1 MTFVSFA
8 SGSSGNCY
16 LLTEGRAAV
25 LLDTGISLRR
35 IKTGLARRALT
46 PDDLSAV
53 LITHEHIDHV
63 RGLTTL
69 AKKCPAPL
77 YATFGTAAA
86 IQYPEPRLR
95 AFAAGKEFTIKDLHV
110 RSFRTSH
117 DASSSRAPPRAS
129 RAVPPARWL
138 TPRRRAA
145 LP

>member
-53 LITHEHIDHV
+53 LITHEHSDHV
-63 RGLTTL
+63 SGLDTFLKKLIIGGSILAVLLIPCVTPLHRSEAEELPVFTREQSTEAQNLETL
-69 AKKCPAPL
+69 C
-77 YATFGTAAA
+77 
-86 IQYPEPRLR
+86 LR
-95 AFAAGKEFTIKDLHV
+95 
-110 RSFRTSH
+110 
-117 DASSSRAPPRAS
+117 
-129 RAVPPARWL
+129 
-138 TPRRRAA
+138 
-145 LP
+145 